1 MEYSEVVTGRDSA
14 EENAFPAE
22 DLFSVQCGHSTNLR
36 MSRERLSTAGR
47 IRKA

>member
-14 EENAFPAE
+14 EERAVQAE
-22 DLFSVQCGHSTNLR
+22 NLLFVHCGHSTNVR
-36 MSRERLSTAGR
+36 MPRERLSTAGR